1 AAAEDPIARQIVRLL
16 HTLSKD
22 MHLTLV
28 AEGVEEEAMFQLLR
42 EAWVE
47 HVQGHLFSRPLSRE
61 RLAAIPGPFPPRS
74 SPSSE

>member
-1 AAAEDPIARQIVRLL
+1 MFEGDCVADGVVDA
-16 HTLSKD
+16 
-22 MHLTLV
+22 V

-42 EAWVE
+42 EAGVE
-47 HVQGHLFSRPLSRE
+47 HFQGHLFSRPLSRE